1 MKRIE
6 VHKYMTPLA
15 DNADCRW
22 SLGIMNLTEAE
33 CLMIAEF
40 ANGARSIN
48 SDRARGLSATEM
60 RGVAAARRDEFSKLY
75 DDDPNL
81 RDEIDRLRADAARSG
96 VSMSYADAYEQKRAA
111 MLRLAM
117 PPDARKYDAEAAARQ
132 RAARM
137 QERAEDDRYETAKQ
151 PRAEDDW
158 YETAKQPE
166 PDPEPGNRF
175 SGLDIPDERI
185 K

>member
-40 ANGARSIN
+40 ANGARSVN

-60 RGVAAARRDEFSKLY
+60 RGVTAARQDEFSKLY
-75 DDDPNL
+75 ADDPNL
-81 RDEIDRLRADAARSG
+81 RDEIDRLRAGAARSG
-96 VSMSYADAYEQKRAA
+96 VSVSYADAYEQKRAA
-111 MLRLAM
+111 MLREAM
-117 PPDARKYDAEAAARQ
+117 PRADRNGVTLGTRAKEL
-132 RAARM
+132 RAAIEREA
-137 QERAEDDRYETAKQ
+137 ERAA
-151 PRAEDDW
+151 DDW
-158 YETAKQPE
+158 YETARQPE

-175 SGLDIPDERI
+175 SGLDIPPEET